1 MINEKEKFKVIHID
15 KNANVVVCDTMIGGL
30 IDKDV
35 IPQALEELENSKFSA
50 MILAYINGV
59 SIMIEKGMSVEQVVQ
74 IWEQKKESLNNQ
86 KKEKVEPI
94 PDWYYMI
101 EDYKAKQDFKLVY
114 VDKETNLAVYDARTS
129 GDIKQKIIPN
139 AIKLLKDTNYPAI
152 ILQSLNGV
160 SIMIEKGMTAEQAV
174 QMWEQKHDKRNNSK
188 GSCHKFSDWTNLL
201 AEYRAR
207 KEKQTQP
214 SQE

>member
-86 KKEKVEPI
+86 KKKKVEPI

-129 GDIKQKIIPN
+129 GDIRQKIIPN

-174 QMWEQKHDKRNNSK
+174 QMWEQLSNQRNNSRK
-188 GSCHKFSDWTNLL
+188 SNYEFSDWTNLL
-201 AEYRAR
+201 SKYR
-207 KEKQTQP
+207 KEKNAKAQN
-214 SQE
+214 SQK